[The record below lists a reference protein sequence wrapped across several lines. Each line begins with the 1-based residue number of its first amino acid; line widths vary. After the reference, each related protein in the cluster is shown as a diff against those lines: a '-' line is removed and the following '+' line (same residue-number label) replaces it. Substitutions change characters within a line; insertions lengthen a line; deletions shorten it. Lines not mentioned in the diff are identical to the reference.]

1 MRAAVTPAVTPY
13 EHIEGHWQA
22 NAPVGQWSWFGAGG
36 NAAMLFEPFNT
47 DQLRKF
53 LVARQ
58 SSVLPVHVVGA
69 MSNVII
75 RDGGLDG
82 VTVRLHRL
90 NHYEMSADEV
100 FVEAGVRTVQLARAC
115 LRAGRGGLEFLAN
128 IPATIGG
135 AVRMNAGAY
144 GRAMGDCVKT
154 IFAIDANGQ
163 WHEHGVTSNDFSYRH
178 SSFPRDWIIV
188 AAILRTVKASYDE
201 IAARMADMRHQR
213 RRSQPIKAR
222 TGGSIFKNPPQHKA
236 WQLIDQAGCRH
247 MTVGDAALAPH
258 HCNFMINK
266 GGARASDLEQLGN
279 AIRHAVA
286 EHSGIMLEWE
296 IERMGQLS

>member
-1 MRAAVTPAVTPY
+1 MRAAVTPTPY

-36 NAAMLFEPFNT
+36 NAAMLFEPSHT
-47 DQLRKF
+47 DQLQEF
-53 LVARQ
+53 LVARSRQ
-58 SSVLPVHVVGA
+58 SSVLPVHIVGA

-90 NHYEMSADEV
+90 NQYNFASDEV

-115 LRAGRGGLEFLAN
+115 LLARRGGLEFLAN

-154 IFAIDANGQ
+154 IFAIDGNGQ
-163 WHEHGVTSNDFSYRH
+163 WHEHSVTSNDFSYRR
-178 SSFPRDWIIV
+178 STIPRDWIIV
-188 AAILRTVKASYDE
+188 AAILRTVKESHDE
-201 IAARMADMRHQR
+201 IAARMAQMRHQR
-213 RRSQPIKAR
+213 RRTQPIKAR
-222 TGGSIFKNPPQHKA
+222 TGGSIFKNPSQHKA

-266 GGARASDLEQLGN
+266 GNARAADLEQLGN
-279 AIRHAVA
+279 AIQHKVA
-286 EHSGIMLEWE
+286 EHSGITLQWE
-296 IERMGQLS
+296 IERMGSLS

>member
-1 MRAAVTPAVTPY
+1 MRAAVTPY

-36 NAAMLFEPFNT
+36 NAAMLFEPSST

-53 LVARQ
+53 LVARSRQ
-58 SSVLPVHVVGA
+58 SSVIPLHVVGA

-90 NHYEMSADEV
+90 KNYEFSSDEI
-100 FVEAGVRTVQLARAC
+100 FVEAGVRTVLLARAC
-115 LRAGRGGLEFLAN
+115 LRAGCGGLEFLAN

-135 AVRMNAGAY
+135 ALRMNAGAY
-144 GRAMGDCVKT
+144 GYAIGDCVKT
-154 IFAIDANGQ
+154 IFAIDENGKR
-163 WHEHGVTSNDFSYRH
+163 HEHRVTSGDFTYRH
-178 SSFPRDWIIV
+178 NRAIPRDWIIV
-188 AAILRTVKASYDE
+188 AAILRTVKESHDV
-201 IAARMADMRHQR
+201 IAARMADMRSQR
-213 RRSQPIKAR
+213 RRTQPIKAR

-266 GGARASDLEQLGN
+266 GNARAADLEQLGN

-286 EHSGIMLEWE
+286 EHSGITLEWE
-296 IERMGQLS
+296 IEPMGQVS